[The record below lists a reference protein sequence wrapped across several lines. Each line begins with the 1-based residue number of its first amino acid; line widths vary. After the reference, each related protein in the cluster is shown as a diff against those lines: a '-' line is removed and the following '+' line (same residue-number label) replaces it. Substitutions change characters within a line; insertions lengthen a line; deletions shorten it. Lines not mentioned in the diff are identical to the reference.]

1 MDLKILQLKHY
12 VNANYSPYFCASLF
26 NWTITKVRC
35 SHKSSSPFK
44 IPHCLFALCSVDV
57 VTSTKWQKRKKAI
70 KLTYKGLLFIFEF
83 WAECQVREREK
94 FRLAGGIAILTFLAT
109 QFCIYCWLSRERQGP
124 VFFIFLSFCS
134 LKSIIEVHLVMKVL
148 QPKRSNSSNSTSG
161 QEFTKL

>member
-1 MDLKILQLKHY
+1 M
-12 VNANYSPYFCASLF
+12 
-26 NWTITKVRC
+26 RC

-94 FRLAGGIAILTFLAT
+94 FRLAGGIAILTFSASFVST
-109 QFCIYCWLSRERQGP
+109 PGPRERDRD
-124 VFFIFLSFCS
+124 LSFFYIFKFLLS
-134 LKSIIEVHLVMKVL
+134 QVYNK
-148 QPKRSNSSNSTSG
+148 STSG
-161 QEFTKL
+161 NESTATQKVQFQQ